1 MTYLPAQLLRSN
13 KHYLTRIIMFWH
25 CVVVV
30 VASAHVFAAA
40 VAAVGLVQL
49 VLLPLLPLLLLSCLV
64 LIAKHGL
71 LTLKRSVRRIWLTET
86 GWFIRYQDQREE
98 GPLTLTASS
107 SLGHRFI
114 RLSLK
119 GKRVRHV
126 LITPDMIGRDRFRK
140 LQVFLRWAPDKQL
153 APES

>member
-1 MTYLPAQLLRSN
+1 MWVPDLEIKPAPVFVAILVALHLSVVWAIWLLSD
-13 KHYLTRIIMFWH
+13 IF
-25 CVVVV
+25 
-30 VASAHVFAAA
+30 
-40 VAAVGLVQL
+40 
-49 VLLPLLPLLLLSCLV
+49 LLLLPLLLLSCLV

>member
-1 MTYLPAQLLRSN
+1 MAIL
-13 KHYLTRIIMFWH
+13 
-25 CVVVV
+25 VVLHLSVV
-30 VASAHVFAAA
+30 WAIW
-40 VAAVGLVQL
+40 
-49 VLLPLLPLLLLSCLV
+49 LLPDIFLLLLPLLLLSCLV
-64 LIAKHGL
+64 SIAKHGL